1 MSIDTEKECIMM
13 QLGLSP
19 GALDDAW
26 LASVVGRL
34 VMLRNPIDRGACGIG
49 IVFNWWPPASK
60 ASEPYGEAEVI
71 WPHDTFDDIVPVHEL
86 DIVA

>member
-1 MSIDTEKECIMM
+1 MHIDVDEECTMS

-19 GALDDAW
+19 ETLDDEW
-26 LASVVGRL
+26 LTSIVGRL
-34 VMLRNPIDRGACGIG
+34 VMLRNPMDREACGIG
-49 IVFNWWPPASK
+49 IVCNWWPPATK

-71 WPHDTFDDIVPVHEL
+71 WPFDTFDDIVPVHEL